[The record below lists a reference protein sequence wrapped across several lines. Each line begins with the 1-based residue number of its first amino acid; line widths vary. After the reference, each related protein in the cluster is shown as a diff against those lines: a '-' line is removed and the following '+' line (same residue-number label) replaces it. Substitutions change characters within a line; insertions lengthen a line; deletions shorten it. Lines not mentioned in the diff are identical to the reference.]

1 MKPAKLKRMLKL
13 KDQHIVGGACGTHAT
28 CLISK
33 DGKVFMFGNLD
44 EGILDKSTGMLYVL
58 LH

>member
-1 MKPAKLKRMLKL
+1 MKPAKLKRMVKL
-13 KDQHIVGGACGTHAT
+13 KDQHIVNGACGAHAT

-44 EGILDKSTGMLYVL
+44 DELLDKSTGMCACD
-58 LH
+58 